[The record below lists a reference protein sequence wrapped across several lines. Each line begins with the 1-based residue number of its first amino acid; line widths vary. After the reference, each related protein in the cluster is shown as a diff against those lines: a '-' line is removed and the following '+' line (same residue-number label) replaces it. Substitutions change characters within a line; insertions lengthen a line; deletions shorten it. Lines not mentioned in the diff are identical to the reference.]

1 MAFKTL
7 QLIFKKYKLSETK
20 LKYKLSETKLSKAI

>member
-1 MAFKTL
+1 MAFKNL